1 MKKNL
6 LLVSLFVVVCLLCT
20 ACSLSREKADVGIK
34 NLATAMLQL
43 DSKVLSKYDDSI
55 NVEED
60 FLNSFVPSFQRSSGD
75 LLTKEQATKIGK
87 EMIAK
92 LAQIEV
98 KSSTIVSEKDDEAD
112 VKITFDKFNS
122 DVLVTEP
129 NAEESKKL
137 QGAVGSKAAL
147 QEALTD
153 IFVNRLQSAP
163 KSGTAEITAKCK
175 YNKEKKVWM
184 PTDMEKFAED
194 LYSKAWEIT
203 E

>member
-20 ACSLSREKADVGIK
+20 ACSLTREKADVGIK

-43 DSKVLSKYDDSI
+43 DTKVLSKYDDSV
-55 NVEED
+55 NVEDD
-60 FLNSFVPSFQRSSGD
+60 FLNAFVPSFQRSSGD
-75 LLTKEQATKIGK
+75 LLTKDQARKIGK

-92 LAQIEV
+92 LAQVEV

-112 VKITFDKFNS
+112 VKITFDKYDSN
-122 DVLVTEP
+122 VLMAEP

-137 QGAVGSKAAL
+137 QGAIGSKAAL

-153 IFVNRLQSAP
+153 IFVNRLQNAP
-163 KSGTAEITAKCK
+163 KSGTADITAKCK

-194 LYSKAWEIT
+194 LYSKAWEMND
-203 E
+203 

>member
-1 MKKNL
+1 MI
-6 LLVSLFVVVCLLCT
+6 CT
-20 ACSLSREKADVGIK
+20 ACSLTREKADVGIK

-43 DSKVLSKYDDSI
+43 DAKALNKYDDSI

-60 FLNSFVPSFQRSSGD
+60 FMNAFVPSFQRSSGD
-75 LLTKEQATKIGK
+75 LLTKDQARKIGK
-87 EMIAK
+87 EMVAK
-92 LAQIEV
+92 LAQLEV

-112 VKITFDKFNS
+112 VKITFEKYDSN
-122 DVLVTEP
+122 VLVADPT
-129 NAEESKKL
+129 AEESKKL

-163 KSGTAEITAKCK
+163 KSGTADITVKCK

-194 LYSKAWEIT
+194 LYSKAWEIKD
-203 E
+203 

>member
-20 ACSLSREKADVGIK
+20 ACSLTREKADVGIK

-43 DSKVLSKYDDSI
+43 DTKVLSKYDDSV
-55 NVEED
+55 NVEDD
-60 FLNSFVPSFQRSSGD
+60 FLNAFVPSFQRSSGD
-75 LLTKEQATKIGK
+75 LLTKDQARKIGK

-92 LAQIEV
+92 LAQVEV

-112 VKITFDKFNS
+112 VKITFDKYDSN
-122 DVLVTEP
+122 VLMAEP

-137 QGAVGSKAAL
+137 QGAIGSKAAL

-153 IFVNRLQSAP
+153 IFVNRLQNAP
-163 KSGTAEITAKCK
+163 KSGTADITAKCK

-184 PTDMEKFAED
+184 PTDIEKFAED
-194 LYSKAWEIT
+194 LYSKAWEMND
-203 E
+203 

>member
-60 FLNSFVPSFQRSSGD
+60 FLNSFVPSFQRSSGG

>member
-6 LLVSLFVVVCLLCT
+6 LLVSLFVVVCMICT
-20 ACSLSREKADVGIK
+20 ACSLTREKADVGIK
-34 NLATAMLQL
+34 NLTTAMLQL
-43 DSKVLSKYDDSI
+43 DAKALNKYDDSI

-60 FLNSFVPSFQRSSGD
+60 FMNAFVPSFQRSSGD
-75 LLTKEQATKIGK
+75 LLTKDQARKIGK
-87 EMIAK
+87 EMVAK
-92 LAQIEV
+92 LAQLEV

-112 VKITFDKFNS
+112 VKITFEKYDSN
-122 DVLVTEP
+122 VLVADPT
-129 NAEESKKL
+129 AEESKKL

-163 KSGTAEITAKCK
+163 KSGTADITVKCK

-194 LYSKAWEIT
+194 LYSKAWEIKD
-203 E
+203 